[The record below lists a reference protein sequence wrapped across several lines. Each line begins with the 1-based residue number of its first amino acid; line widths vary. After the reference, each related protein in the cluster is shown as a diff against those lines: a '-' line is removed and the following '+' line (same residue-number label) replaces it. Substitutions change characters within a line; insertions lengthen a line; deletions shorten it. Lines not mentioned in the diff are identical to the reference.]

1 MNLQEEFSK
10 MKKATLFAAATA
22 LLGAVWVSGATVFAE
37 TDSFPVTVMDD
48 FGNEVTLEKA
58 PESIVS
64 LAPVDTEIL
73 FALGAGDS
81 VTGRT
86 DYCNYPEEAA
96 DVDSIGTY
104 MEPNMELIL
113 SKSPD
118 LVVASGFIDDNIRQQ
133 LEENGTA
140 IFITNASDLE
150 STEKNIETL
159 GKLIGHDAEAE
170 EVVKNMEDEWTDLS
184 AELENVK
191 EEKSAFIDIGSL
203 YSAGPSS
210 LLDNSMQMIKVENV
224 AADADS
230 AWPQLS
236 AEAVV
241 EANPDVYISLYS
253 TLEDV
258 QQTAGL
264 SDLACLNEDG
274 GFIYIDDSSVEGD
287 MIQRPGPRYVEGLKV
302 LAELVY
308 PEIAE

>member
-37 TDSFPVTVMDD
+37 TDAFPVTVMDD

-58 PESIVS
+58 LESIVS

>member
-1 MNLQEEFSK
+1 M
-10 MKKATLFAAATA
+10 
-22 LLGAVWVSGATVFAE
+22 
-37 TDSFPVTVMDD
+37 
-48 FGNEVTLEKA
+48 
-58 PESIVS
+58 
-64 LAPVDTEIL
+64 DTEIL

-150 STEKNIETL
+150 STEKNIETF

-274 GFIYIDDSSVEGD
+274 GFIYIDGSSVEGD

>member
-1 MNLQEEFSK
+1 MRK
-10 MKKATLFAAATA
+10 PDA
-22 LLGAVWVSGATVFAE
+22 
-37 TDSFPVTVMDD
+37 FPVTVMDD

-241 EANPDVYISLYS
+241 EANPDIYISLYS

-274 GFIYIDDSSVEGD
+274 GFIYIDGSSVEGD

>member
-1 MNLQEEFSK
+1 

-37 TDSFPVTVMDD
+37 TDAFPVTVMDD

-58 PESIVS
+58 PEIIVS